1 MGNDSPI
8 DIGNKYKLFD
18 LQQLK
23 VYLIQ
28 IILFVSGT
36 LQEQATEAV
45 RNSFKN
51 MEIWKEKLETKK
63 YEIISSKQNV
73 KAADSGQRPFLVSE
87 SPFKKMKNA
96 FYFTLKA
103 FFVLKIFKIFSWL

>member
-28 IILFVSGT
+28 IILFLSRTLEEQGT
-36 LQEQATEAV
+36 EVL

-51 MEIWKEKLETKK
+51 MEI
-63 YEIISSKQNV
+63 
-73 KAADSGQRPFLVSE
+73 
-87 SPFKKMKNA
+87 
-96 FYFTLKA
+96 
-103 FFVLKIFKIFSWL
+103 

>member
-1 MGNDSPI
+1 MGHDSPV

-28 IILFVSGT
+28 IILFLSRTLEEQGT
-36 LQEQATEAV
+36 EVL

-51 MEIWKEKLETKK
+51 MEIWREKLETKK
-63 YEIISSKQNV
+63 NEIVSSK
-73 KAADSGQRPFLVSE
+73 
-87 SPFKKMKNA
+87 KN
-96 FYFTLKA
+96 LKVA
-103 FFVLKIFKIFSWL
+103 V